1 MRLTKRGTEIITQRG
16 QGQRI
21 TVATNQP
28 GKKPKR
34 ARAGLRRREI
44 TPTKACGLK
53 RCTLP
58 SRGFHYAVPLFL
70 VRKPPPHMQL
80 GTIEQLQHHKGGDS
94 RDSIQLPPAAA
105 EAVAKTGAV
114 AAATAAT
121 AAALALAAAVEEFA
135 ATARARVATSTATA
149 VARWTGETCPGQRRR
164 GHFAA
169 EGADVPCQAERSKPA
184 RGCGD
189 RLPDTLG
196 DLCRAASARLPSQVL
211 ARSKDRA
218 ELGTTTGR
226 YRRYTASTNGT
237 AGVWTVGS

>member
-28 GKKPKR
+28 GKQPKC
-34 ARAGLRRREI
+34 ARAGRRRREI
-44 TPTKACGLK
+44 TPTQACG
-53 RCTLP
+53 CFHG
-58 SRGFHYAVPLFL
+58 GFTTQFRFFWCAINRHMCNW
-70 VRKPPPHMQL
+70 VRSSSFSTTKA
-80 GTIEQLQHHKGGDS
+80 GTPATATS
-94 RDSIQLPPAAA
+94 AAA
-105 EAVAKTGAV
+105 SGRGGNNTIAKTGAM

-226 YRRYTASTNGT
+226 YRRSTASTNVT
-237 AGVWTVGS
+237 AAVGS